1 MENKIKHEIY
11 FDYLRIIAIFC
22 VVGIHVVSSVW
33 SSIDVKSTSW
43 QILNIFDSIFRFCV
57 PIFVMISGS
66 LFLNKDKN
74 ISIKKLYSKNIL
86 RIFVALMFW
95 GLFYAIFRNIILYGR
110 NNHHIFKYIINDFF
124 KAYGHLWFLV
134 MLIGLYMAVPI
145 LRKICEDK
153 KTEEYFLIL
162 SMIFTF
168 VFPFI
173 LNIPK
178 LSFYFQNSI
187 ISFTVPIISGYSGYF
202 VLGHYLHNY
211 EISRKK
217 EKILYTLGI
226 GSTTFTIVATY
237 LFSIY
242 KGFAAE
248 AFYNYLLINNLLS
261 ATAIF
266 ILFKKNVSKI
276 KVSNKTNNTIK
287 KISKLT
293 FGIYLIHQTF
303 IILATTYNIFNS
315 SITSALLTPIYTL
328 IIFIISLI
336 CSFIISKIPFIN
348 KYII

>member
-1 MENKIKHEIY
+1 MEKKNNYEIY

-22 VVGIHVVSSVW
+22 VAGIHVVSSVW
-33 SSIDVKSTSW
+33 SSIDIKSLSW

-57 PIFVMISGS
+57 PIFVMISGA
-66 LFLNKDKN
+66 LFLSKDKDVP
-74 ISIKKLYSKNIL
+74 IKKLYSKNIL
-86 RIFVALMFW
+86 RIFVSLIFW
-95 GLFYAIFRNIILYGR
+95 GLFYATFRNFILYGK
-110 NNHHIFKYIINDFF
+110 NDANIFKYIINDFF
-124 KAYGHLWFLV
+124 KSYGHLWFLV

-162 SMIFTF
+162 STIFTF
-168 VFPFI
+168 IFPFI

-178 LSFYFQNSI
+178 LSFYLQNSI
-187 ISFTVPIISGYSGYF
+187 ISFAVPLVSGYSGYF

-211 EISRKK
+211 EISKKK
-217 EKILYTLGI
+217 EKTLYLLGI
-226 GSTTFTIVATY
+226 LSVIFTIVSTY
-237 LFSIY
+237 FFSLY
-242 KGFAAE
+242 KGFASE

-261 ATAIF
+261 AVAIF
-266 ILFKKNVSKI
+266 ILFKNHVSKI
-276 KVSNKTNNTIK
+276 KLSNKITNKIK

-315 SITSALLTPIYTL
+315 SITSALLTPVYTL
-328 IIFIISLI
+328 IIFILSLI
-336 CSFIISKIPFIN
+336 CSYIISKIPFIS

>member
-57 PIFVMISGS
+57 PIFVMISGA

-95 GLFYAIFRNIILYGR
+95 GLFYAIFRNIIPYGKSDS
-110 NNHHIFKYIINDFF
+110 NIFKYIINDFF
-124 KAYGHLWFLV
+124 KSYGHLWFLV

-162 SMIFTF
+162 SLIFTF
-168 VFPFI
+168 IFPFI
-173 LNIPK
+173 LNIPIIN
-178 LSFYFQNSI
+178 FYFQNSI
-187 ISFTVPIISGYSGYF
+187 ISVTIPIVSGYSGYF

-211 EISRKK
+211 EISKKK
-217 EKILYTLGI
+217 EKILYILGI
-226 GSTTFTIVATY
+226 GSVIFTIVATY

-242 KGFAAE
+242 KGYASE

-276 KVSNKTNNTIK
+276 KLSNKATN
-287 KISKLT
+287 KIQKLSKLT
-293 FGIYLIHQTF
+293 FGIYLIHQIF
-303 IILATTYNIFNS
+303 IILATTYNIFNY
-315 SITSALLTPIYTL
+315 SIISALLTPIYTL